1 MAGQRI
7 ELPSYSMFATT
18 PVYETGG
25 AVVFGLLRDVVV
37 PDVTDVLYDVPSAAE
52 FRLDLISAHFYGTPA
67 LWWVIARVNNIEDP
81 MIGAPINSRIRVPT
95 VQRLASQGLLN
106 V

>member
-1 MAGQRI
+1 
-7 ELPSYSMFATT
+7 MFVTT

-25 AVVFGLLRDVVV
+25 AIVFGLMRDAVV
-37 PDVTDVLYDVPSAAE
+37 PDATDVLYKVPSAAE

-81 MIGAPINSRIRVPT
+81 LIGAPLQSEIRVPT
-95 VQRLASQGLLN
+95 VQRLASLGLLN